1 MEHDIKTLVFDNLVA
16 FAYSDGLEEEE
27 REFLYKFAEENGI
40 SKEYADLTIANSKE
54 FIIPE
59 DTETKRTI
67 LNYMIDLAMVDG
79 NFSSEELDMC
89 NKFVDKLGLDA
100 SMTVLTSKLL
110 HSLNQIDE
118 QKMIIARKN
127 KDIEDSLNAAKNIQR
142 AILPSDKKVE
152 ELLPNSF
159 VLYLPK
165 DIVSGDFYWIEPL
178 KTTNGISDE
187 DVVFVSAVDC
197 TGHGVPGAFMSIV
210 GYNGLNRSL
219 KEFGLIHPDEILEML
234 NTVVGENLNEGDNM
248 HIKNGMDISLCK
260 LNKRTL
266 ELEYAGAKNSVYVLK
281 RNDGNQDL
289 GIEVEDRY
297 INKGDTHTL
306 YEIKADR
313 HSIGANMQKNN
324 FTNKIIQLEK
334 GDTFYITSDGYVD
347 QNGGPKDKKFRPQ
360 AFREMLLNMQ
370 KMNISDQKQH
380 VHTTIKNWM
389 GNTEQRDD
397 IVVIGVQA

>member
-1 MEHDIKTLVFDNLVA
+1 MEGDIKTLVFDNLVA
-16 FAYSDGLEEEE
+16 FAYSDGLEEKE
-27 REFLYKFAEENGI
+27 REFLFKFAEENGI
-40 SKEYADLTIANSKE
+40 EKAYAEATIANSKE

-67 LNYMIDLAMVDG
+67 LNFMIDLAMVDG
-79 NFSSEELDMC
+79 NFSSEELEMC
-89 NKFVDKLGLDA
+89 NNFVNKLGLDA
-100 SMTVLTSKLL
+100 SMTILTSKLL

-142 AILPSDKKVE
+142 AILPSDNKVK

-165 DIVSGDFYWIEPL
+165 DIVSGDFYWVEPM
-178 KTTNGISDE
+178 KTTNGISDD

-219 KEFGLIHPDEILEML
+219 KEYGLIHPGEMLEML
-234 NTVVGENLNEGDNM
+234 NTVVGENLNEGDNV
-248 HIKNGMDISLCK
+248 HIRNGMDISLCK

-266 ELEYAGAKNSVYVLK
+266 KLEYAGAKNSVYIVK
-281 RNDGNQDL
+281 NNNSKESFSFPIEDKNIHIRN
-289 GIEVEDRY
+289 
-297 INKGDTHTL
+297 THTL

-313 HSIGANMQKNN
+313 HSIGANTQKND
-324 FTNKIIQLEK
+324 FTNRVIQLEK

-360 AFREMLLNMQ
+360 AFRELLLSIQ
-370 KMNISDQKQH
+370 HLTIADQKSH
-380 VHTTIKNWM
+380 IYKTIQNWM
-389 GNTEQRDD
+389 GDREQRDD
-397 IVVIGVQA
+397 MVVIGVQV

>member
-1 MEHDIKTLVFDNLVA
+1 MERDVKTLVFDNLVA
-16 FAYSDGLEEEE
+16 FAYSDGLEERE

-40 SKEYADLTIANSKE
+40 ERDYADRTIASSKE

-89 NKFVDKLGLDA
+89 NNFVDKLGLDA

-142 AILPSDKKVE
+142 AILPSDKKVK

-165 DIVSGDFYWIEPL
+165 DIVSGDFYWIEPM

-234 NTVVGENLNEGDNM
+234 NTVVGENLNEGDNE

-260 LNKRTL
+260 LNKRTF
-266 ELEYAGAKNSVYVLK
+266 ELEYAGAKNSVYILK
-281 RNDGNQDL
+281 DNQGNQDF
-289 GIEVEDRY
+289 GIDVDEKYVH
-297 INKGDTHTL
+297 KGDTHTL

-313 HSIGANMQKNN
+313 HSIGANMQKSN
-324 FTNKIIQLEK
+324 FTNKVLQLEK
-334 GDTFYITSDGYVD
+334 GDTIYITSDGYVD

-360 AFREMLLNMQ
+360 AFRQMLLSMQNMDIASQ
-370 KMNISDQKQH
+370 KEH

-389 GNTEQRDD
+389 GSTEQRDD
-397 IVVIGVQA
+397 IVVIGVQV

>member
-1 MEHDIKTLVFDNLVA
+1 MEGDVKHLVFDNLVA
-16 FAYSDGLEEEE
+16 FAYSDGLEERE
-27 REFLYKFAEENGI
+27 REFLFKFAEENGI
-40 SKEYADLTIANSKE
+40 DKDYAEKTIATSKE

-79 NFSSEELDMC
+79 NFSSEELEMC
-89 NKFVDKLGLDA
+89 NNFVNKLGLDA
-100 SMTVLTSKLL
+100 SMTVLTTKLL

-142 AILPSDKKVE
+142 AILPSDNKVK
-152 ELLPNSF
+152 ELLPDSF

-165 DIVSGDFYWIEPL
+165 DIVSGDFYWVEPM
-178 KTTNGISDE
+178 KTTNGISDD

-234 NTVVGENLNEGDNM
+234 NTVVGENLNEGDNQ
-248 HIKNGMDISLCK
+248 HIRNGMDISLCK
-260 LNKRTL
+260 LNKRTFQ
-266 ELEYAGAKNSVYVLK
+266 LEYAGAKNSVYVVK
-281 RNDGNQDL
+281 PNNGNQNF
-289 GIEVEDRY
+289 GFTIEEKHIHV
-297 INKGDTHTL
+297 GATHSL

-313 HSIGANMQKNN
+313 HSIGANTQKGD
-324 FTNKIIQLEK
+324 FTNRVLQLEK

-360 AFREMLLNMQ
+360 ALRQMLLSIQEMDMQ
-370 KMNISDQKQH
+370 EQNDHIHQ
-380 VHTTIKNWM
+380 TIKNWM
-389 GNTEQRDD
+389 GDAEQRDD
-397 IVVIGVQA
+397 MVVIGVRV